1 MSLLREGYGDVNR
14 AFLQGFMSRRI
25 MKIDDIRVLL
35 ADILSADDAEH
46 EISIEDINERIV
58 SSYISKANDMIHDF
72 DLEIKIMLDQRDRS
86 KTYALINTTSDELVQ
101 LATTHNADEIAFF
114 KRVLDAIF
122 ETNNTRDAEV
132 LAVHDFAAVRLHKN
146 PQQGGATQATQGSA
160 SQSTSG
166 LTMVGAEA
174 ALGSFVDEGW
184 LECSKCAHGDRVFR
198 AGFYSLTT
206 RALLELG
213 PYLFQAYNTP
223 ADEDGEHDDDGSPTN
238 GTIERVKTCHACRE
252 IVTIGLRCTDKYCKL
267 RLHTAC
273 AEGIFRPNRTPEC
286 PHCKKGWN
294 GGLPVGEE
302 ADRGQRM
309 PRGNRQSNVG
319 TTPRARVNSV
329 PQPPST
335 RRVIRG
341 ARDTPIEEASQ
352 EDEDAPGED
361 DDDVEM
367 AG

>member
-1 MSLLREGYGDVNR
+1 
-14 AFLQGFMSRRI
+14 MSRRI
-25 MKIDDIRVLL
+25 MKIDDIKVLL
-35 ADILSADDAEH
+35 ADILSTNDTEH

-72 DLEIKIMLDQRDRS
+72 DLEIKIMLDQKDRS

-146 PQQGGATQATQGSA
+146 PQQGGASQATQGSA

-184 LECSKCAHGDRVFR
+184 LECSN
-198 AGFYSLTT
+198 AGFYSLTS

-213 PYLFQAYNTP
+213 PYLLQAYNTP
-223 ADEDGEHDDDGSPTN
+223 TDEDDEHEHDGSPTN
-238 GTIERVKTCHACRE
+238 GIIERIKTCHACRE

-267 RLHTAC
+267 RLHTPC

-302 ADRGQRM
+302 ADRGQRRS
-309 PRGNRQSNVG
+309 RGNRQSNVG
-319 TTPRARVNSV
+319 TTPRARDNSV
-329 PQPPST
+329 PQPAST
-335 RRVIRG
+335 RRVMRS
-341 ARDTPIEEASQ
+341 ARDTLIEEASRE
-352 EDEDAPGED
+352 EDEDAPGEHGDDDD
-361 DDDVEM
+361 DDDV
-367 AG
+367 

>member
-1 MSLLREGYGDVNR
+1 
-14 AFLQGFMSRRI
+14 MSRRT
-25 MKIDDIRVLL
+25 MKIDDVKVLL
-35 ADILSADDAEH
+35 AEILSADDAEH
-46 EISIEDINERIV
+46 EINIEDINERIAL
-58 SSYISKANDMIHDF
+58 SYISKANDMIHDF

-86 KTYALINTTSDELVQ
+86 KTFALINTTSDELAQ

-146 PQQGGATQATQGSA
+146 PQQGGASQPTQGSA
-160 SQSTSG
+160 SQSASG

-184 LECSKCAHGDRVFR
+184 LECSK
-198 AGFYSLTT
+198 AGFYSLTS

-223 ADEDGEHDDDGSPTN
+223 ADEYDEHEDDGSSTN
-238 GTIERVKTCHACRE
+238 GIIERIKTCHACRE
-252 IVTIGLRCTDKYCKL
+252 IVTIGLRCTDKHCKL
-267 RLHTAC
+267 RLHTPC
-273 AEGIFRPNRTPEC
+273 AEGTFRPNRAHEC
-286 PHCKKGWN
+286 PHCKKEWN

-302 ADRGQRM
+302 ADRGQRR

-319 TTPRARVNSV
+319 TTPRARVNSI
-329 PQPPST
+329 PQPAST
-335 RRVIRG
+335 RRATRG
-341 ARDTPIEEASQ
+341 MRDTPIDEDSQ
-352 EDEDAPGED
+352 GDEDEEDAPGEGNG
-361 DDDVEM
+361 DDVEM